1 MTAASNT
8 ISTTNQWEH
17 HEVSFFPILSNTN
30 LEPSG
35 SSYIFRIPTI
45 EKIRE
50 FHYSSIGNYA
60 TLVCQ
65 GTHNESSADDVRT
78 QIMAPGRHLNL
89 FICRYDATPNFRRDG
104 AEYYQRHTVHNLRV
118 RVVEFHELQTQITI
132 NHETGRTD
140 IKKVMKFLFEVMGPM
155 DLGFSSTSTI
165 NTSTIAARSTT
176 VEPYLSTLSTL
187 TSLNL
192 PSL

>member
-1 MTAASNT
+1 MAAAASNT
-8 ISTTNQWEH
+8 ISTTNQWDH

-35 SSYIFRIPTI
+35 SSNLFRIPTI

-89 FICRYDATPNFRRDG
+89 FICRYDATPNFRHDG

-132 NHETGRTD
+132 NHETGHTD
-140 IKKVMKFLFEVMGPM
+140 VKKGMKFLFEVMGPM
-155 DLGFSSTSTI
+155 DLGFSTI
-165 NTSTIAARSTT
+165 NTSTIAG
-176 VEPYLSTLSTL
+176 TLSTL
-187 TSLNL
+187 TSLNP